1 MTSCK
6 LQVARGVCRRGLLF
20 LSLVTCCLSL
30 VSCGFHLRGAVEL
43 PPQMERTQLAGID
56 ARSALAEEIVAVLEG
71 AGAQVV
77 AADATAVLQIGD
89 ERETRRLLS
98 VGSSGRAS
106 EYEVA
111 YQFSFELRVPV
122 TATDAAGEERI
133 VHQVRVARQTV
144 NLSRDYT
151 FDPNNVLSM
160 GDVEAVLVREMRS
173 FAVRQMLLRL
183 RAGLQQT
190 QP

>member
-1 MTSCK
+1 M
-6 LQVARGVCRRGLLF
+6 
-20 LSLVTCCLSL
+20 
-30 VSCGFHLRGAVEL
+30 SCGFHLRGAVTL
-43 PPQMERTQLAGID
+43 PPQMERTQLVGID
-56 ARSALAEEIVAVLEG
+56 ARSALAEEIVTVLEG

-122 TATDAAGEERI
+122 TARDAAGKESI

-173 FAVRQMLLRL
+173 YAVRQMLLRL
-183 RAGLQQT
+183 RAGLQPT
-190 QP
+190 KP